1 MYLGPQFYL
10 IGVCNYFGTNNVL
23 YFISM
28 ALCFDL
34 NLGIM
39 LFPTVFFFSHDSF
52 VSSGSFFL
60 PININT
66 FCLCL

>member
-1 MYLGPQFYL
+1 MNVYLGPQFYL

-34 NLGIM
+34 NLGIV
-39 LFPTVFFFSHDSF
+39 LFPTVFFLLMIALSLLDLFSS
-52 VSSGSFFL
+52 L
-60 PININT
+60 
-66 FCLCL
+66 